1 MIKNKSLCVK
11 IVLIILIFLIILL
24 LIYFYKTRLQEKE
37 HFQAQTVMNL
47 NKKINKY
54 LDKNRKKKNKIIKN
68 NKEYEDPAKKFL
80 YNNKIV
86 ITGATGGLGYFVA
99 KMLNFHKPTL
109 VICGKKKNK
118 VNKIVEEFKKFN
130 PNVYGIAVDLS
141 KKKGP
146 AELYNKIFKKIHS
159 VDILINNAIIT
170 KGSQFLMSKKYDDWM
185 EELSVNVNSN
195 VLLSQKIAYKMKN
208 RDIKGRI
215 INISSD
221 IVKSNNTKLKSGSDI
236 ITKNIIEK
244 YSKLLSEELYKY
256 KISVITIRID
266 EPINTNNK
274 KYFNIDLNKTVY
286 NKYFKGLVGETPD
299 KIMPVFMYVIKAP
312 FHEITGKI
320 ITTSNYKNI
329 ETNTLP
335 KIIPPHQLK
344 MNKIYKSYNFTK
356 NIKKNENKTY
366 LVKQSPYPMSPNI
379 KKIITKNRMGTIND
393 ISKYVPVIDTIIA
406 KNLGLKK
413 ENIVLF
419 KTEYDCIKKIIDIF
433 VPKYHTII
441 CTNPSWNYIDLV
453 CVENKI
459 TIKYS
464 ILISED
470 KSLYP
475 NFNGILKKITPQ
487 TKMIY
492 CSSPNITSGQS
503 IYNNDN
509 EFKDFLDNIPDNIL
523 LVIDQRFLE
532 FSLKTPKHD
541 KIIDPLNY
549 IEKYKNIIVIRTFNN
564 IYSIEN
570 LELTYI
576 LTNKDFATLIKDSQI
591 INPLDRYTEELALNV
606 YQDNY
611 YKKIKHKIN
620 VEKNR
625 FIKVLK
631 ENKIPYYT
639 SETNFIL
646 IDTKSPK
653 DELKTKLE
661 EKNIIL
667 YESNDSYNNYW
678 TLPLSTPD
686 INDKIIET
694 LLYSEL

>member
-1 MIKNKSLCVK
+1 MLNIKSLCVL
-11 IVLIILIFLIILL
+11 IIIIILILVYIFKHR
-24 LIYFYKTRLQEKE
+24 FKKEEEKE
-37 HFQAQTVMNL
+37 HFQVESVMNL
-47 NKKINKY
+47 NKRIKKY
-54 LDKNRKKKNKIIKN
+54 LKNTKKKDKKKIKN
-68 NKEYEDPAKKFL
+68 NLEFEDPTKKFI

-86 ITGATGGLGYFVA
+86 ITGATGGLGYFIA
-99 KMLNFHKPTL
+99 KMINFHKPTL
-109 VICGKKKNK
+109 IICGKKRDK
-118 VNKIVEEFKKFN
+118 VNKVVEEFKKFN
-130 PNVYGIAVDLS
+130 PNVHGIAVDLS

-146 AELYNKIFKKIHS
+146 EKLYDKIFKLIHS
-159 VDILINNAIIT
+159 VDILINNAIIN

-221 IVKSNNTKLKSGSDI
+221 SVKSNNTKLKSGSDI

-256 KISVITIRID
+256 KIAVITIRID

-274 KYFNIDLNKTVY
+274 KYFNIDLNKTIY
-286 NKYFKGLVGETPD
+286 SKYFKNFVGETPN
-299 KIMPVFMYVIKAP
+299 KIMPVFMYAIKAP
-312 FHEITGKI
+312 FYEITGKI

-329 ETNTLP
+329 DNNLLP

-344 MNKIYKSYNFTK
+344 MNKIYKTYNFTK

-366 LVKQSPYPMSPNI
+366 LVKQNPYIMSPNM
-379 KKIITKNRMGTIND
+379 TKFLTKTKMNNVND
-393 ISKYVPVIDTIIA
+393 ISKYIPVIDTIMA
-406 KNLGLKK
+406 KKLGLKK
-413 ENIVLF
+413 DNIVLF
-419 KTEYDCIKKIIDIF
+419 KTEYECIKKIIDIF
-433 VPKYHTII
+433 VPKYHSII
-441 CTNPSWNYIDLV
+441 CTNPSWNYIDLIST
-453 CVENKI
+453 ENKI

-464 ILISED
+464 ILISD
-470 KSLYP
+470 NKLLTP
-475 NFNGILKKITPQ
+475 NYNSILKKIGPQ

-503 IYNNDN
+503 IQNNDN

-523 LVIDQRFLE
+523 LVIDQRFLD
-532 FSLKTPKHD
+532 FSIKTPKD
-541 KIIDPLNY
+541 NNIIDPIKY
-549 IEKYKNIIVIRTFNN
+549 IEKFNNIIVIRSFNN

-591 INPLDRYTEELALNV
+591 INPIDRYTEELALNV
-606 YQDNY
+606 YQDDY
-611 YKKIKHKIN
+611 YKQIKHKITK
-620 VEKNR
+620 ERNR
-625 FIKVLK
+625 FIKMLK
-631 ENKIPYYT
+631 DNNISYYK
-639 SETNFIL
+639 SETHFIL
-646 IDTKSPK
+646 IDTKTPK
-653 DELKTKLE
+653 DEIKTKLE

-667 YESNDSYNNYW
+667 YESNDVYNNYW
-678 TLPLSTPD
+678 TLPLNTPE
-686 INDKIIET
+686 INDKIIEA